1 MNKREAIERKVI
13 THLYQ
18 TAIAAGFGLVTVDD
32 GGAHIKC
39 ATKDS
44 LLDAV
49 FSVDLCIIWFRHP
62 VHGKHCASIVLGN
75 DGWDCI
81 ADCSIGEGWDDVM
94 EAMSVYVETVEDKG
108 GCDA

>member
-18 TAIAAGFGLVTVDD
+18 TALAAGFDLVVVDYGD
-32 GGAHIKC
+32 GANIKC
-39 ATKDS
+39 ATENT

-49 FSVDLCIIWFRHP
+49 FAVDLCIIWFKHP
-62 VHGKHCASIVLGN
+62 VYGRHCASIVLGN

-94 EAMSVYVETVEDKG
+94 EVMSVYVETLEY
-108 GCDA
+108 